1 MDSPVIKKKRR
12 LDSSSRSSISL
23 SPTDSKVDSGP
34 SHKDVVLA
42 LAPFVCTEIK
52 KNAKGKDIE
61 YVVREC
67 PNRKYCRNEGGLIRY
82 QNKSGYKNPHLH
94 LRTCVAKVSF
104 IGIIFLALT
113 SFIQQ
118 GDEGALLEMYRKTI
132 NRKTLQS
139 KMGSHVN
146 RCSVFVP
153 TKRDVEVFELISM
166 VLRKNLPLSIVEDD
180 DWR

>member
-1 MDSPVIKKKRR
+1 MDSPVIKKAR
-12 LDSSSRSSISL
+12 LDSSSSRSSISL
-23 SPTDSKVDSGP
+23 SPTNSKVDSGP

-52 KNAKGKDIE
+52 RNAKGKDIE

-67 PNRKYCRNEGGLIRY
+67 PNRKYCKNDGGLIRY

-113 SFIQQ
+113 SFISQ
-118 GDEGALLEMYRKTI
+118 GDEGALLEMYRKTV

-139 KMGSHVN
+139 KMSSHMN
-146 RCSVFVP
+146 SGSVFVP

>member
-1 MDSPVIKKKRR
+1 MDSPPVIKKKPR

-23 SPTDSKVDSGP
+23 SPSDSKVDSGP

-52 KNAKGKDIE
+52 KNVKGKDVE

-67 PNRKYCRNEGGLIRY
+67 PNQKYCKNDGGLIRY

-94 LRTCVAKVSF
+94 LRMCVAKVSF
-104 IGIIFLALT
+104 ISIIFLELT
-113 SFIQQ
+113 SFIEQ
-118 GDEGALLEMYRKTI
+118 GDEGALLEMYRKTL

-139 KMGSHVN
+139 KMSSHMDSG
-146 RCSVFVP
+146 SVFVP

-166 VLRKNLPLSIVEDD
+166 VL
-180 DWR
+180 

>member
-1 MDSPVIKKKRR
+1 MDSPPVIKKKPR

-23 SPTDSKVDSGP
+23 SPSDSKVDSGP

-52 KNAKGKDIE
+52 KNVKGKDVE

-67 PNRKYCRNEGGLIRY
+67 PNQKYCKNDGGLIRY
-82 QNKSGYKNPHLH
+82 QNKSGYKNSHLH

-113 SFIQQ
+113 SFNQQ
-118 GDEGALLEMYRKTI
+118 GDEGALLEMYRKTL

-139 KMGSHVN
+139 KMSSHMN
-146 RCSVFVP
+146 SGSVFVP

-166 VLRKNLPLSIVEDD
+166 VL
-180 DWR
+180 